1 MTSAARDAL
10 SAIADGRGNFVID
23 LVQVRE
29 PNDGEVRVRL
39 QAAGI
44 CHTDLK
50 SLQWK
55 GPLVMGHEGAGVI
68 DAVGPGITAFS
79 VGDAVLL
86 NWAIPC
92 GQCPQCYREI
102 GSLCER
108 TQGVSNALGS
118 SGAGA
123 GHTMWQG
130 RAIDRSFHLGTL
142 SEYSVVRAEAVI
154 RLPENLTAR
163 LACILGCGVM
173 TGVGSVVNVARVRP
187 GESVVVVGCGGV
199 GLSAIQAARLS
210 EARHIIA
217 IDRHAARLDLA
228 RSFGAT
234 HVLQLEDAVALQDV
248 VASYVRELTEGRGAD
263 YAFEATGVT
272 ALAFLP
278 LRLVRNGGT
287 ALQLSGAHGDGV
299 VPMPWFFWNKTYV
312 TPLYGACHPPRDFP
326 RLFEWVSRG
335 DVKLESLISH
345 TYCIERLSDAF
356 EDLRAGRT
364 TKGVVVFD

>member
-1 MTSAARDAL
+1 MTSASRDAL
-10 SAIADGRGNFVID
+10 SAIADGEGNFLID
-23 LVQVRE
+23 VVQVRE
-29 PNDGEVRVRL
+29 PHDGEVRVRL

-50 SLQWK
+50 SLHWN

-68 DAVGPGITAFS
+68 DAVGPGVTELS

-92 GQCPQCYREI
+92 GQCPQCLREV
-102 GSLCER
+102 GALCER
-108 TQGVSNALGS
+108 TQGLSNAVGS

-123 GHTMWQG
+123 GHTIWQG
-130 RAIDRSFHLGTL
+130 RAIDRSFHLGTF
-142 SEYSVVRAEAVI
+142 SEYSIVRAEAVI
-154 RLPENLTAR
+154 RLPENLPAR
-163 LACILGCGVM
+163 LACVLGCGMM

-210 EARHIIA
+210 DAYPIIA
-217 IDRHAARLDLA
+217 IDRHASRLDLA
-228 RSFGAT
+228 RSLGAT
-234 HVLQLEDAVALQDV
+234 HVLQLQDAVALQDV
-248 VASYVRELTEGRGAD
+248 AASCVGELTEGRGAD

-287 ALQLSGAHGDGV
+287 AVQLSGAHGEAA

-312 TPLYGACHPPRDFP
+312 TPLYGACHPTRDFP
-326 RLFEWVSRG
+326 RLFEWVSHG
-335 DVKLESLISH
+335 DLELESLISN
-345 TYCIERLSDAF
+345 TYCIERLSEAF
-356 EDLRAGRT
+356 DDLLAGRS
-364 TKGVVVFD
+364 TKGVIVFD